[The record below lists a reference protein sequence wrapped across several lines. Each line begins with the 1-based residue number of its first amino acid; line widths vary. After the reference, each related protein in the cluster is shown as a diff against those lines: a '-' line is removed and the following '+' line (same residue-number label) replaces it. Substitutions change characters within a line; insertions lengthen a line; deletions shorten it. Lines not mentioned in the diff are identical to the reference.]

1 MSLVH
6 AADGKSDTIRFAA
19 KSRVIFLIEDSE
31 ALGRLLM
38 HRIAQQTDV
47 EVKWFK
53 TYREAQSALN
63 GQRPA
68 LAVSRLSLPDAIHGE
83 ILELLAGHEVP
94 VILCTATLNRAVRDR
109 FAANIVD
116 YFLLDAQSTLDSIVS
131 TVVRFTQTVAPP
143 VLVVDDSATGR
154 TVLVDLLNRQN
165 YRTFE
170 AASGKEA
177 LKLLATHPDI
187 QLVITDY
194 HMADMD
200 GHMLTQEIRTR
211 FAPDR
216 IRVIGIS
223 SSSDPFL
230 SASFL
235 KAGASDFVY
244 RPFIAE
250 EVQYRIQS
258 NLQTLEQMRNL
269 RFMAERDPLTGLYNR
284 RAFFEQAYTILDEL
298 CGQADGEG
306 TVAIL
311 DIDHFKRVNDNYGH
325 DAGDKVIKAV
335 ARMLADHCQDG
346 TTTIARFG
354 GEEFVLLFKGLP
366 YKAVQAR
373 CEEIRATI
381 AKLAIPYDS
390 SAINLT
396 VSIGAAILQLGEG
409 IDNNLN
415 AADQMLY
422 MAKNGGRNRLVY
434 DAVFCEN

>member
-6 AADGKSDTIRFAA
+6 AADGQSDSVRFAA

-31 ALGRLLM
+31 ALGHLLI

-47 EVKWFK
+47 EVKWLRS
-53 TYREAQSALN
+53 YREARIALSTE
-63 GQRPA
+63 RPA
-68 LAVSRLSLPDAIHGE
+68 LAISRLSLPDARQGE
-83 ILELLAGHEVP
+83 VLELLASQEIP
-94 VILCTATLNRAVRDR
+94 VILCTATLNRSVRDR

-154 TVLVDLLNRQN
+154 AVLIDLLSRQN

-177 LKLLATHPDI
+177 LKLLTAHPDI

-194 HMADMD
+194 NMADMD
-200 GHMLTQEIRTR
+200 GHMLTQEIRAR

-216 IRVIGIS
+216 VRIIGIS

-235 KAGASDFVY
+235 KAGASDFIY

-250 EVQYRIQS
+250 EVQYRIHS
-258 NLQTLEQMRNL
+258 NLQTLEHMRNL
-269 RFMAERDPLTGLYNR
+269 RFLAEHDTLTGLYNR
-284 RAFFEQAYTILDEL
+284 RAFFEQAYTVLDEL
-298 CGQADGEG
+298 RGQADGQG
-306 TVAIL
+306 TIAIL
-311 DIDHFKRVNDNYGH
+311 DIDHFRKVNDNYGR

-335 ARMLADHCQDG
+335 AKILIDQCGDG
-346 TTTIARFG
+346 KTTIARLG

-366 YKAVQAR
+366 HKVVQDR
-373 CEEIRATI
+373 CEEIRASI
-381 AKLAIPYDS
+381 ERLAIPYDNG
-390 SAINLT
+390 AISFT
-396 VSIGAAILQLGEG
+396 ASIGAAILQKGEG

-434 DAVFCEN
+434 DANFC